1 MGNKEDLSEK
11 ILRRMLITSYSRFEA
26 SKRLKRVNFISFIS
40 TTIASLGLI
49 LIPLLDL
56 ANLNKNFS
64 AETLT
69 CFQIF
74 LAVSVLVYSA
84 SISTANYQIRA
95 KEFLE
100 CGDSIK
106 NLMTELEVK
115 LLKNEEIDYIR
126 FEEKYRAVLNFSEN
140 HEDID
145 YINAE
150 NLYNLAK
157 SKNSNDSIKSKTSIN
172 FWKCCTHVK
181 DWIKTYAPFTCL
193 MILEVLFIS
202 DMVGTSTLKFLHKM

>member
-1 MGNKEDLSEK
+1 M
-11 ILRRMLITSYSRFEA
+11 
-26 SKRLKRVNFISFIS
+26 
-40 TTIASLGLI
+40 IA
-49 LIPLLDL
+49 
-56 ANLNKNFS
+56 
-64 AETLT
+64 
-69 CFQIF
+69 
-74 LAVSVLVYSA
+74 A

-106 NLMTELEVK
+106 NLMTELEVE
-115 LLKNEEIDYIR
+115 LLKNKEIDYIK

-145 YINAE
+145 YIKAE
-150 NLYNLAK
+150 KLYNLAK
-157 SKNSNDSIKSKTSIN
+157 SKNSNESIKYKTSID
-172 FWKCCTHVK
+172 FWKCCTYFK

-202 DMVGTSTLKFLHKM
+202 DMVGTSTLKFLHEIKYPIKKEVLISTSFYGYALKNVN